1 MRVESREKRMPSR
14 VRALALTGVIA
25 LASGLSSCASGPGT
39 PLESKAAASSVIEDP
54 QCASGNRAYFGDTHL
69 HTALSPDAGL
79 AGTKLGLDEAYRFAR
94 GETVTSNSGQQA
106 ALKRPLDFLVVAD
119 HAENLGLAQGM
130 EKSDPELLK
139 SPLGQQLNDLL
150 KAGKGVE
157 AFNLLVQKMGGGR
170 DALISNDAYMRSVW
184 EYNTEVAERYN
195 APGKFSTLIGYEWTS
210 QPGGGNLHRVVVF
223 RDNKALADQ
232 ILPFSAFDSE
242 DVEDLWAFMNYYE
255 QNTGGR
261 VLAIPHN
268 GNLSSGTMFLPRH
281 QKTGEPIDADYARMR
296 HRFEPLIEVTQ
307 AKGTGETHPLLSPE
321 DEFAGFNIVDHTN
334 LGGTKPIT
342 PDMYPYEY
350 ARAALRQGLQ
360 LEQELGV
367 NPFKFGMI
375 GSTDSHSSLPSTAE
389 DNWWGKAPMLEPSPE
404 RWKDVLIKS
413 AKDAS
418 LDLTALQLG
427 ASGLAGVWAS
437 GNTRTAL
444 WDAMA
449 RKEVFGTSGTRLTV
463 RVYGGYD
470 YTGEELKAADWAK
483 QVCANGVPM
492 GGDLMAASEGQ
503 IPSLLVQAR
512 KDPDGANLDRI
523 QVVKGWLDADGETHE
538 QVFDVSWSDPDQRM
552 RGADGKVPSVGSS
565 VNEREATY
573 TNTIGAPTLT
583 GYWKDPAFDPSQ
595 KAFYY
600 VRVMEIPTPTW
611 LAYDRKNYNLY
622 DEMPATAPYTSQER
636 AYTSPIWYNP
646 S

>member
-1 MRVESREKRMPSR
+1 M
-14 VRALALTGVIA
+14 ALLPGLTACGNE
-25 LASGLSSCASGPGT
+25 PGAV
-39 PLESKAAASSVIEDP
+39 LGSKAHAEVVTGAQA
-54 QCASGNRAYFGDTHL
+54 QCSSGNRPYFGDTHL

-79 AGTKLGLDEAYRFAR
+79 AGTKLGLDEAYQFAR
-94 GETVTSNSGQQA
+94 GETVTSNSGQKA

-119 HAENLGLAQGM
+119 HSENLGLAQGL
-130 EKSDPELLK
+130 EASNPELLK
-139 SPLGQQLNDLL
+139 SSLGQELHDML
-150 KAGKGVE
+150 KAGKGRE
-157 AFNLLVQKMGGGR
+157 AFYLLVQWMAKGSE
-170 DALISNDAYMRSVW
+170 ALVSNDAYLTSVW
-184 EYNTEVAERYN
+184 QMNNTVAERYN
-195 APGKFSTLIGYEWTS
+195 NPGTFTSLIGYEWTS
-210 QPGGGNLHRVVVF
+210 QPSGGNLHRVVIF
-223 RDNKALADQ
+223 RDDKRMTDK

-242 DVEDLWAFMNYYE
+242 DVEDLWNFMAAYE
-255 QNTGGR
+255 QQTGGR

-281 QKTGEPIDADYARMR
+281 QKSGMSIDADYARMR
-296 HRFEPLIEVTQ
+296 QRFEPLIEVTQ

-321 DEFAGFNIVDHTN
+321 DEFADFNIVDNSN
-334 LGGTKPIT
+334 LGGFKPTT
-342 PDMYPYEY
+342 PEMFPYEY
-350 ARAALRQGLQ
+350 ARAALRRGLK

-367 NPFKFGMI
+367 NPFKFGMV

-389 DNWWGKAPMLEPSPE
+389 DGWWGKSPALEPSPE

-413 AKDAS
+413 SKDAS

-449 RKEVFGTSGTRLTV
+449 RKEVFGTSGTRMTV
-463 RVYGGYD
+463 RMYGGYD
-470 YTGEELKAADWAK
+470 YTGADIKAADWAK
-483 QVCANGVPM
+483 AACAKGVPM
-492 GGDLMAASEGQ
+492 GGDLAAAAEGQ
-503 IPSLLVQAR
+503 VPTFLVQAR

-523 QVVKGWLDADGETHE
+523 QVVKGWLDAAGKTHE
-538 QVFDVSWSDPDQRM
+538 QVFDVSWSDADKRP
-552 RGADGKVPSVGSS
+552 RGANGKVPSVGSS

-573 TNTIGAPTLT
+573 TNDIGATTLT
-583 GYWKDPAFDPSQ
+583 AHWSDPSFDPSQ

-611 LAYDRKNYNLY
+611 LAYDRKNFNLH
-622 DEMPATAPYTSQER
+622 DEMPAKAPYTSQER

>member
-1 MRVESREKRMPSR
+1 MPSR

-296 HRFEPLIEVTQ
+296 HRFEPLVEVTQ

-350 ARAALRQGLQ
+350 ARAALKQGLQ
-360 LEQELGV
+360 LEQQLGV
-367 NPFKFGMI
+367 NPFKFGMV

-483 QVCANGVPM
+483 QVCADGVPM

>member
-1 MRVESREKRMPSR
+1 MALLPGLTACGGESGA
-14 VRALALTGVIA
+14 VLG
-25 LASGLSSCASGPGT
+25 G
-39 PLESKAAASSVIEDP
+39 KANTEVVAGAKA
-54 QCASGNRAYFGDTHL
+54 QCFSGNRPYFGDTHL

-94 GETVTSNSGQQA
+94 GETVTSNSGQKA

-119 HAENLGLAQGM
+119 HSENLGLAQGL
-130 EKSDPELLK
+130 ETSNPELLK
-139 SPLGQQLNDLL
+139 TSLGQELHDML
-150 KAGKGVE
+150 KAGKGRE
-157 AFNLLVQKMGGGR
+157 AFYLLVQWMAKGSE
-170 DALISNDAYMRSVW
+170 ALVSNDTYLTSVW
-184 EYNTEVAERYN
+184 QTNTTVAERYN
-195 APGKFSTLIGYEWTS
+195 NPGTFTSLIGYEWTS
-210 QPGGGNLHRVVVF
+210 QPGGGNLHRVVIF
-223 RDNKALADQ
+223 RDDKSLTDK

-242 DVEDLWAFMNYYE
+242 DAEDLWDFMAAYE
-255 QNTGGR
+255 RETGGR

-281 QKTGEPIDADYARMR
+281 QKSGMPIDADYARMR
-296 HRFEPLIEVTQ
+296 QRFEPLIEVTQ

-321 DEFAGFNIVDHTN
+321 DEFASFNIVDNSN
-334 LGGTKPIT
+334 LGGFKPTT
-342 PDMYPYEY
+342 PEMFPYEY
-350 ARAALRQGLQ
+350 ARAALRRGLK

-367 NPFKFGMI
+367 NPFKFGMV

-389 DNWWGKAPMLEPSPE
+389 DAWWGKSPALEPSPE

-413 AKDAS
+413 SKDAS

-437 GNTRTAL
+437 SNTRTSL

-449 RKEVFGTSGTRLTV
+449 RKEVFGTSGTRMTV
-463 RVYGGYD
+463 RMYGGYD
-470 YTGEELKAADWAK
+470 YTGADIKAADWAK
-483 QVCANGVPM
+483 AACAKGVPM
-492 GGDLMAASEGQ
+492 GGDLAAAAEGQ
-503 IPSLLVQAR
+503 VPTFLVQAR

-523 QVVKGWLDADGETHE
+523 QVVKGWLDAAGKTHE
-538 QVFDVSWSDPDQRM
+538 RVFDVSWSDADKRP
-552 RGADGKVPSVGSS
+552 RGANGKVPSVGSS

-573 TNTIGAPTLT
+573 TNDIGATTLT
-583 GYWKDPAFDPSQ
+583 AHWSDPSFDPAQ

-611 LAYDRKNYNLY
+611 LAYDRKNFNLH
-622 DEMPATAPYTSQER
+622 DEMPAKAPYTSQER

>member
-1 MRVESREKRMPSR
+1 MRI
-14 VRALALTGVIA
+14 RALALTGVMA

-39 PLESKAAASSVIEDP
+39 PLESKAAASAVIEAS

-79 AGTKLGLDEAYRFAR
+79 AGTKLGLEGAYRFAK
-94 GETVTSNSGQQA
+94 GETVTSNSGQKA

-119 HAENLGLAQGM
+119 HAENLGLAQGLAD
-130 EKSDPELLK
+130 SDPELLK
-139 SPLGQQLNDLL
+139 SSLGQQLNEML
-150 KAGKGVE
+150 KAGQGRE
-157 AFNLLVQKMGGGR
+157 AFYLLVQKMAKGSE
-170 DALISNDAYMRSVW
+170 AKISNESFMQNVW
-184 EYNTEVAERYN
+184 KYNTEVAERFN
-195 APGKFSTLIGYEWTS
+195 DPGKFTALIGYEWTS

-232 ILPFSAFDSE
+232 ILPFSNFDSE
-242 DVEDLWAFMNYYE
+242 NVEDLWRFMNFYE
-255 QNTGGR
+255 EKTGGR

-296 HRFEPLIEVTQ
+296 HRFEPLVEVTQ
-307 AKGTGETHPLLSPE
+307 AKGTSETHPMLSPE
-321 DEFAGFNIVDHTN
+321 DEFAGFNIVDNSN
-334 LGGTKPIT
+334 LGGIKPTT
-342 PDMYPYEY
+342 PDMLPYEY
-350 ARAALRQGLQ
+350 TRAALRRGLQ
-360 LEQELGV
+360 LEQQLGV
-367 NPFKFGMI
+367 NPFKFGLI

-389 DNWWGKAPMLEPSPE
+389 DNWWGKSPALEPSPE

-413 AKDAS
+413 SKDPS

-444 WDAMA
+444 WDAMN

-470 YTGEELKAADWAK
+470 YTGDELKAADWAK
-483 QVCANGVPM
+483 RVCAKGVPM

-523 QVVKGWLDADGETHE
+523 QVVKGWLDADGETQE
-538 QVFDVSWSDPDQRM
+538 QVFDVSWSDPDLRKP
-552 RGADGKVPSVGSS
+552 RADGKVPSVGSS

-583 GYWKDPAFDPSQ
+583 GYWKDPAFDPTQ

-600 VRVMEIPTPTW
+600 VRVLEIPTPTW

-636 AYTSPIWYNP
+636 AYTSPIWYTP

>member
-1 MRVESREKRMPSR
+1 MRTGVS
-14 VRALALTGVIA
+14 ALTFTGVMA
-25 LASGLSSCASGPGT
+25 LASVLSSCTSGPGAL
-39 PLESKAAASSVIEDP
+39 LESKAATSPVIEGA

-119 HAENLGLAQGM
+119 HAENLGLAQGLAD
-130 EKSDPELLK
+130 SDPELLK
-139 SPLGQQLNDLL
+139 SSLGQQLNELL
-150 KAGKGVE
+150 KAGKGRE
-157 AFNLLVQKMGGGR
+157 AFYLLVQKMAKGSE
-170 DALISNDAYMRSVW
+170 AKISNETFMRNVW
-184 EYNTEVAERYN
+184 KYNTEAAERFN
-195 APGKFSTLIGYEWTS
+195 DPGKFTALIGYEWTS

-232 ILPFSAFDSE
+232 ILPFSNFDSE
-242 DVEDLWAFMNYYE
+242 DVEDLWAFMNFYE
-255 QNTGGR
+255 ENTGGR

-268 GNLSSGTMFLPRH
+268 GNLSSGTMFLPSH
-281 QKTGEPIDADYARMR
+281 QKTGKAIDADYARMR
-296 HRFEPLIEVTQ
+296 HRFEPLVEVTQ

-321 DEFAGFNIVDHTN
+321 DEFANFNIVDNSN
-334 LGGTKPIT
+334 LGGIVATT
-342 PDMYPYEY
+342 PEMLPYEY
-350 ARAALRQGLQ
+350 SRAALRRGLK
-360 LEQELGV
+360 LEQQLGV

-389 DNWWGKAPMLEPSPE
+389 DNWWGKSPALEPSPE

-413 AKDAS
+413 SKDAS

-437 GNTRTAL
+437 SNTRTGL

-483 QVCANGVPM
+483 QVCASGVPM
-492 GGDLMAASEGQ
+492 GGDLMAATEGQ

-523 QVVKGWLDADGETHE
+523 QVVKGWLDANGETHE
-538 QVFDVSWSDPDQRM
+538 QVFDVSWSDPDQRT

-573 TNTIGAPTLT
+573 TNAIGAPILT
-583 GYWKDPAFDPSQ
+583 GYWKDPAFDPTQ

-622 DEMPATAPYTSQER
+622 DEMPATVPYTSQER

>member
-1 MRVESREKRMPSR
+1 MRI
-14 VRALALTGVIA
+14 RALALTGVMA

-39 PLESKAAASSVIEDP
+39 PLESKTAASAVIEDS

-79 AGTKLGLDEAYRFAR
+79 AGTKLGLEGAYRFAK
-94 GETVTSNSGQQA
+94 GETVTSNSGQKA

-119 HAENLGLAQGM
+119 HAENLGLAQGLAD
-130 EKSDPELLK
+130 SDPELLK
-139 SPLGQQLNDLL
+139 SSLGQQLNEML
-150 KAGKGVE
+150 KAGQGRE
-157 AFNLLVQKMGGGR
+157 AFYLLVQKMAKGSE
-170 DALISNDAYMRSVW
+170 AKISNESFMQNVW
-184 EYNTEVAERYN
+184 KYNTEMAERFN
-195 APGKFSTLIGYEWTS
+195 DPGKFTALIGYEWTS

-232 ILPFSAFDSE
+232 ILPFSNFDSE
-242 DVEDLWAFMNYYE
+242 NVEDLWRFMNFYE
-255 QNTGGR
+255 EKTGGR

-296 HRFEPLIEVTQ
+296 HRFEPLVEVTQ
-307 AKGTGETHPLLSPE
+307 AKGTGETHPMLSPE
-321 DEFAGFNIVDHTN
+321 DEFAGFNIVDNSN
-334 LGGTKPIT
+334 LGGIKPTT
-342 PDMYPYEY
+342 PDMLPYEY
-350 ARAALRQGLQ
+350 TRAALRRGLQ
-360 LEQELGV
+360 LEQQLGV
-367 NPFKFGMI
+367 NPFKFGLI
-375 GSTDSHSSLPSTAE
+375 GSTDSHSSLPSAAE
-389 DNWWGKAPMLEPSPE
+389 DNWWGKSPALEPSPE

-413 AKDAS
+413 SKDPS

-444 WDAMA
+444 WDAMN

-470 YTGEELKAADWAK
+470 YTGDELKAADWAK
-483 QVCANGVPM
+483 RVCAKGVPM

-538 QVFDVSWSDPDQRM
+538 QVFDVSWSDPGQRKP
-552 RGADGKVPSVGSS
+552 RADGKVPSVGSS

-583 GYWKDPAFDPSQ
+583 GYWKDPAFDPTQ

-600 VRVMEIPTPTW
+600 VRVLEIPTPTW

-622 DEMPATAPYTSQER
+622 DEMPETAPYTSQER

>member
-1 MRVESREKRMPSR
+1 MPCR

-39 PLESKAAASSVIEDP
+39 SLESKAAASSVIEDP

-232 ILPFSAFDSE
+232 VLPFSAFDSE

-255 QNTGGR
+255 ENTGGR

-296 HRFEPLIEVTQ
+296 HRFEPLVEVTQ

-350 ARAALRQGLQ
+350 ARAALKQGLQ
-360 LEQELGV
+360 LEQQLGV
-367 NPFKFGMI
+367 NPFKFGMV

-413 AKDAS
+413 SKDAS

-483 QVCANGVPM
+483 QVCADGVPM

>member
-1 MRVESREKRMPSR
+1 VLGA
-14 VRALALTGVIA
+14 RANSEVVAGA
-25 LASGLSSCASGPGT
+25 EA
-39 PLESKAAASSVIEDP
+39 
-54 QCASGNRAYFGDTHL
+54 QCFSGNRPYFGDTHL

-94 GETVTSNSGQQA
+94 GETVTSNSGQKA

-119 HAENLGLAQGM
+119 HSENLGLAQGL
-130 EKSDPELLK
+130 ETSNPELLK
-139 SPLGQQLNDLL
+139 TSLGQELHDML
-150 KAGKGVE
+150 KAGKGRE
-157 AFNLLVQKMGGGR
+157 AFYLLVQWMAKGSE
-170 DALISNDAYMRSVW
+170 ALVSNDTYLTSVW
-184 EYNTEVAERYN
+184 QTNTTVAERYN
-195 APGKFSTLIGYEWTS
+195 NPGTFTSLIGYEWTS
-210 QPGGGNLHRVVVF
+210 QPGGGNLHRVVIF
-223 RDNKALADQ
+223 RDDKSLTDK

-242 DVEDLWAFMNYYE
+242 DAEDLWDFMAAYE
-255 QNTGGR
+255 RETGGR

-281 QKTGEPIDADYARMR
+281 QKSGMPIDADYARMR
-296 HRFEPLIEVTQ
+296 QRFEPLIEVTQ

-321 DEFAGFNIVDHTN
+321 DEFASFNIVDNSN
-334 LGGTKPIT
+334 LGGFKPTT
-342 PDMYPYEY
+342 PEMFPYEY
-350 ARAALRQGLQ
+350 ARAALRRGLK

-367 NPFKFGMI
+367 NPFKFGMV

-389 DNWWGKAPMLEPSPE
+389 DAWWGKSPALEPSPE

-413 AKDAS
+413 SKDAS

-437 GNTRTAL
+437 SNTRTSL

-449 RKEVFGTSGTRLTV
+449 RKEVFGTSGTRMTV
-463 RVYGGYD
+463 RMYGGYD
-470 YTGEELKAADWAK
+470 YTGADIKAADWAK
-483 QVCANGVPM
+483 AACAKGVPM
-492 GGDLMAASEGQ
+492 GGDLAAAAEGQ
-503 IPSLLVQAR
+503 VPTFLVQAR

-523 QVVKGWLDADGETHE
+523 QVVKGWLDAAGKTHE
-538 QVFDVSWSDPDQRM
+538 RVFDVSWSDADKRP
-552 RGADGKVPSVGSS
+552 RGANGKVPSVGSS

-573 TNTIGAPTLT
+573 TNDIGATTLT
-583 GYWKDPAFDPSQ
+583 AHWSDPSFDPAQ

-611 LAYDRKNYNLY
+611 LAYDRKNFNLH
-622 DEMPATAPYTSQER
+622 DEMPAKAPYTSQER

>member
-1 MRVESREKRMPSR
+1 MRTGVS
-14 VRALALTGVIA
+14 ALTVTGVMA
-25 LASGLSSCASGPGT
+25 LASVLSSCTSGPGAL
-39 PLESKAAASSVIEDP
+39 LESKAATSPVIEGA

-119 HAENLGLAQGM
+119 HAENLGLAQGLAD
-130 EKSDPELLK
+130 SDPELLK
-139 SPLGQQLNDLL
+139 SSLGQQLNELL
-150 KAGKGVE
+150 KAGKGRE
-157 AFNLLVQKMGGGR
+157 AFYLLVQKMAKGSE
-170 DALISNDAYMRSVW
+170 AKISNETFMRNVW
-184 EYNTEVAERYN
+184 KYNTEAAERFN
-195 APGKFSTLIGYEWTS
+195 DPGKFTALIGYEWTS

-232 ILPFSAFDSE
+232 ILPFSNFDSE
-242 DVEDLWAFMNYYE
+242 DVEDLWAFMNFYE
-255 QNTGGR
+255 ENTGGR

-268 GNLSSGTMFLPRH
+268 GNLSSGTMFLPSH
-281 QKTGEPIDADYARMR
+281 QKTGKAIDADYARMR
-296 HRFEPLIEVTQ
+296 HRFEPLVEVTQ

-321 DEFAGFNIVDHTN
+321 DEFANFNIVDNSN
-334 LGGTKPIT
+334 LGGIVATT
-342 PDMYPYEY
+342 PEMLPYEY
-350 ARAALRQGLQ
+350 SRAALRRGLQ
-360 LEQELGV
+360 LEQQLGV

-389 DNWWGKAPMLEPSPE
+389 DNWWGKSPALEPSPE

-413 AKDAS
+413 SKDAS

-437 GNTRTAL
+437 SNTRTGL

-470 YTGEELKAADWAK
+470 YTGDELKAADWAK

-492 GGDLMAASEGQ
+492 GGDLMAATEGQ

-523 QVVKGWLDADGETHE
+523 QVVKGWLDANGETHE
-538 QVFDVSWSDPDQRM
+538 QVFDVSWSDPDQRT

-573 TNTIGAPTLT
+573 TNAIGAPILT
-583 GYWKDPAFDPSQ
+583 GYWKDPAFDPTQ

-622 DEMPATAPYTSQER
+622 DEMPATVPYTSQER

>member
-1 MRVESREKRMPSR
+1 MMRTGVS
-14 VRALALTGVIA
+14 ALALTSIVA
-25 LASGLSSCASGPGT
+25 LASGLASCTSGPT
-39 PLESKAAASSVIEDP
+39 TLLESKGATSAVIEGA

-119 HAENLGLAQGM
+119 HAENLGLAQGLAD
-130 EKSDPELLK
+130 SDPELLK
-139 SPLGQQLNDLL
+139 SPLGQQLNEML
-150 KAGKGVE
+150 KAGKGRE
-157 AFNLLVQKMGGGR
+157 AFYLLVQKMAKGSE
-170 DALISNDAYMRSVW
+170 AKISNETFMRNVW
-184 EYNTEVAERYN
+184 KQNTEAAERYN
-195 APGKFSTLIGYEWTS
+195 DPGKFTALIGYEWTS
-210 QPGGGNLHRVVVF
+210 QPGGGNIHRVVVF

-232 ILPFSAFDSE
+232 ILPFSNFDSE
-242 DVEDLWAFMNYYE
+242 DVEDLWAFMNFYE
-255 QNTGGR
+255 ENTGGR

-268 GNLSSGTMFLPRH
+268 GNLSSGTMFLPSH
-281 QKTGEPIDADYARMR
+281 QKTGKAIDADYARMR
-296 HRFEPLIEVTQ
+296 HRFEPLVEVTQ

-321 DEFAGFNIVDHTN
+321 DEFANFNIVDNSN
-334 LGGTKPIT
+334 LGGIVATT
-342 PDMYPYEY
+342 PEMLPFEY
-350 ARAALRQGLQ
+350 SRAALRRGLQ
-360 LEQELGV
+360 LEQQLGV
-367 NPFKFGMI
+367 NPFKFGMV

-389 DNWWGKAPMLEPSPE
+389 DNWWGKSPALEPSPE

-413 AKDAS
+413 SKDAS

-437 GNTRTAL
+437 SNTRTGL

-492 GGDLMAASEGQ
+492 GGDLMAATEGQ

-573 TNTIGAPTLT
+573 TNAIGAPILT
-583 GYWKDPAFDPSQ
+583 GYWKDPAFDPTQ
-595 KAFYY
+595 KSFYY
-600 VRVMEIPTPTW
+600 VRVIEIPTPTW

>member
-1 MRVESREKRMPSR
+1 MARRI
-14 VRALALTGVIA
+14 RALALTGVMAFLPA
-25 LASGLSSCASGPGT
+25 LTSCAHGPG
-39 PLESKAAASSVIEDP
+39 AALSTKVSAQAQEEDA

-79 AGTKLGLDEAYRFAR
+79 AGTKLGLEEAYRFAQ
-94 GETVTSNSGQQA
+94 GETVTSNSGQKA

-119 HAENLGLAQGM
+119 HAENLGLAQGLA
-130 EKSDPELLK
+130 KSDPELLK
-139 SPLGQQLNDLL
+139 APLGRQLNDLWN
-150 KAGKGVE
+150 AGKGVE
-157 AFNLLVQKMGGGR
+157 AFYLLVQKMAGGR

-195 APGKFSTLIGYEWTS
+195 APGTFSTLIGYEWTS

-223 RDNKALADQ
+223 RDDKVQADKV
-232 ILPFSAFDSE
+232 LPFSAFDSE
-242 DVEDLWAFMNYYE
+242 DVEDLWTFMANYE
-255 QNTGGR
+255 KKTGGR

-296 HRFEPLIEVTQ
+296 KRFEPIVEVTQ
-307 AKGTGETHPLLSPE
+307 AKGTGETHPMLSPE
-321 DEFAGFNIVDHTN
+321 DEFAGFNIVDNSN
-334 LGGTKPIT
+334 LGGIVPTT
-342 PDMYPYEY
+342 PAMYPYEY
-350 ARAALRQGLQ
+350 ARAALRRGLQ
-360 LEQELGV
+360 LESSLGF

-389 DNWWGKAPMLEPSPE
+389 DNWWGKAPILEPSPE

-413 AKDAS
+413 SKDAS

-444 WDAMA
+444 WDAMN

-470 YTGEELKAADWAK
+470 YNPDDIKTADWA
-483 QVCANGVPM
+483 QAACAKGVPM
-492 GGDLMAASEGQ
+492 GGDLMAAAEGQ
-503 IPSLLVQAR
+503 VPSFLVQAR

-523 QVVKGWLDADGETHE
+523 QIVKGWMDADGNTHE
-538 QVFDVSWSDPDQRM
+538 KVFDVSWSDAERRQP
-552 RGADGKVPSVGSS
+552 GADGKVPSVGSS

-573 TNTIGAPTLT
+573 TNSIGATNLT
-583 GYWKDPAFDPSQ
+583 AHWKDPSFDASQ

-600 VRVMEIPTPTW
+600 VRVIEIPTPTW
-611 LAYDRKNYNLY
+611 LAYDRKNFNLY
-622 DEMPATAPYTSQER
+622 DEMPSKAPYSSQER

>member
-1 MRVESREKRMPSR
+1 MPCR

-25 LASGLSSCASGPGT
+25 LASGLSSCTSGPGT
-39 PLESKAAASSVIEDP
+39 SLESKAAASSVIEDP

-413 AKDAS
+413 AKDPA

-470 YTGEELKAADWAK
+470 YTGEELKAADWAQ
-483 QVCANGVPM
+483 QVCADGVPM

>member
-1 MRVESREKRMPSR
+1 MRTGVS
-14 VRALALTGVIA
+14 ALTVTGVMA
-25 LASGLSSCASGPGT
+25 LASVLSSCTSGPGAL
-39 PLESKAAASSVIEDP
+39 LESKAATSPVIEGA

-119 HAENLGLAQGM
+119 HAENLGLAQGLAD
-130 EKSDPELLK
+130 SDPELLK
-139 SPLGQQLNDLL
+139 SSLGQQLNELL
-150 KAGKGVE
+150 KAGKGRE
-157 AFNLLVQKMGGGR
+157 AFYLLVQKMAKGSE
-170 DALISNDAYMRSVW
+170 AKISNETFMRNVW
-184 EYNTEVAERYN
+184 KYNTEAAERFN
-195 APGKFSTLIGYEWTS
+195 DPGKFTALIGYEWTS

-232 ILPFSAFDSE
+232 ILPFSNFDSE
-242 DVEDLWAFMNYYE
+242 DVEDLWAFMNFYE
-255 QNTGGR
+255 ENTGGR

-268 GNLSSGTMFLPRH
+268 GNLSSGTMFLPSH
-281 QKTGEPIDADYARMR
+281 QKTGKAIDADYARMR
-296 HRFEPLIEVTQ
+296 HRFEPLVEVTQ

-321 DEFAGFNIVDHTN
+321 DEFANFNIVDNSN
-334 LGGTKPIT
+334 LGGIVATT
-342 PDMYPYEY
+342 PEMLPYEY
-350 ARAALRQGLQ
+350 SRAALRRGLQ
-360 LEQELGV
+360 LEQQLGV

-389 DNWWGKAPMLEPSPE
+389 DNWWGKSPALEPSPE

-413 AKDAS
+413 SKDAS

-437 GNTRTAL
+437 SNTRTGL

-483 QVCANGVPM
+483 QVCASGVPM
-492 GGDLMAASEGQ
+492 GGDLMAATEGQ

-523 QVVKGWLDADGETHE
+523 QVVKGWLDANGETHE
-538 QVFDVSWSDPDQRM
+538 QVFDVSWSDPDQRT

-573 TNTIGAPTLT
+573 TNAIGAPILT
-583 GYWKDPAFDPSQ
+583 GYWKDPAFDPTQ

-622 DEMPATAPYTSQER
+622 DEMPATVPYTSQER

>member
-1 MRVESREKRMPSR
+1 MPSR

-470 YTGEELKAADWAK
+470 YTGEELKAADWAQ
-483 QVCANGVPM
+483 QVCADGVPM

>member
-1 MRVESREKRMPSR
+1 MPSR

-413 AKDAS
+413 SKDAS

-470 YTGEELKAADWAK
+470 YTGEELKAADWAQ
-483 QVCANGVPM
+483 QVCADGVPM

>member
-1 MRVESREKRMPSR
+1 MPCR

-25 LASGLSSCASGPGT
+25 LASGLSSCTSGPGT

-232 ILPFSAFDSE
+232 VLPFSAFDSE

-255 QNTGGR
+255 ENTGGR

-296 HRFEPLIEVTQ
+296 HRFEPLVEVTQ

-350 ARAALRQGLQ
+350 ARAALKQGLQ
-360 LEQELGV
+360 LEQQLGV
-367 NPFKFGMI
+367 NPFKFGMV

-413 AKDAS
+413 SKDAS

-483 QVCANGVPM
+483 QVCADGVPM

>member
-1 MRVESREKRMPSR
+1 MTGDAVAGRFRS
-14 VRALALTGVIA
+14 LALTGILA
-25 LASGLSSCASGPGT
+25 LLPALTACSNGPGSS
-39 PLESKAAASSVIEDP
+39 LGSKASAAGHTGPEARCD
-54 QCASGNRAYFGDTHL
+54 SGNRPFFGDTHL
-69 HTALSPDAGL
+69 HTAMSPDAGL
-79 AGTKLGLDEAYRFAR
+79 AGTKLGLEEAYRFAR

-119 HAENLGLAQGM
+119 HAENLGLAQGL

-139 SPLGQQLNDLL
+139 APLGKQLNDLWN
-150 KAGKGVE
+150 AGKGVE
-157 AFNLLVQKMGGGR
+157 AFNLLIQKMTGGR
-170 DALISNDAYMRSVW
+170 DALVSNDAYMRSVW
-184 EYNTEVAERYN
+184 EYNNEVAERYN
-195 APGKFSTLIGYEWTS
+195 APGTFSTLIGYEWTS
-210 QPGGGNLHRVVVF
+210 QPGGGNLHRVVIF
-223 RDNKALADQ
+223 RDDKALTDK

-242 DVEDLWAFMNYYE
+242 DAEDLWTFMAAYE
-255 QNTGGR
+255 KETGGR

-281 QKTGEPIDADYARMR
+281 QKTGAPIDADYARMR
-296 HRFEPLIEVTQ
+296 QRFEPLIEVTQ
-307 AKGTGETHPLLSPE
+307 SKGTGETHPLLSPE
-321 DEFAGFNIVDHTN
+321 DEFAGFNVVDHTN

-342 PDMYPYEY
+342 PAMYPYEY
-350 ARAALRQGLQ
+350 ARAALRRGLK

-367 NPFKFGMI
+367 NPFKFGMV
-375 GSTDSHSSLPSTAE
+375 GSTDSHSALPATAE

-413 AKDAS
+413 SKDAS

-470 YTGEELKAADWAK
+470 YSGDEINGADWAK
-483 QVCANGVPM
+483 AACAKGVPM
-492 GGDLMAASEGQ
+492 GGDLMAAAKGQ
-503 IPSLLVQAR
+503 TPSFLVQAR

-523 QVVKGWLDADGETHE
+523 QVVKGWLDASGQTHE
-538 QVFDVSWSDPDQRM
+538 QVFDVAWSDADQRP
-552 RGADGKVPSVGSS
+552 RGSDGKVPSVGSS

-573 TNTIGAPTLT
+573 TNSIGATNLT
-583 GYWKDPAFDPSQ
+583 AHWTDPAFDPSQ

-611 LAYDRKNYNLY
+611 LAYDRKNFNLD
-622 DEMPATAPYTSQER
+622 DEMPTKAPYSSQER

>member
-1 MRVESREKRMPSR
+1 MRTGVS
-14 VRALALTGVIA
+14 ALTVTGVMA
-25 LASGLSSCASGPGT
+25 LASVLSSCTSGPGAL
-39 PLESKAAASSVIEDP
+39 LESKAATSPVIEGA

-119 HAENLGLAQGM
+119 HAENLGLAQGLAD
-130 EKSDPELLK
+130 SDPELLK
-139 SPLGQQLNDLL
+139 SSLGQQLNELL
-150 KAGKGVE
+150 KAGKGRE
-157 AFNLLVQKMGGGR
+157 AFYLLVQKMAKGSE
-170 DALISNDAYMRSVW
+170 AKISNETFMRNVW
-184 EYNTEVAERYN
+184 KYNTEAAERFN
-195 APGKFSTLIGYEWTS
+195 DPGKFTALIGYEWTS

-232 ILPFSAFDSE
+232 ILPFSNFDSE
-242 DVEDLWAFMNYYE
+242 DVEDLWAFMNFYE
-255 QNTGGR
+255 ENTGGR

-281 QKTGEPIDADYARMR
+281 QKTGKAIDADYARMR
-296 HRFEPLIEVTQ
+296 HRFEPLVEVTQ

-321 DEFAGFNIVDHTN
+321 DEFANFNIVDNSN
-334 LGGTKPIT
+334 LGGIVATT
-342 PDMYPYEY
+342 PEMLPYEY
-350 ARAALRQGLQ
+350 SRAALRRGLQ
-360 LEQELGV
+360 LEQQLGV
-367 NPFKFGMI
+367 NPFKFGMV

-389 DNWWGKAPMLEPSPE
+389 DNWWGKSPALEPSPE

-413 AKDAS
+413 SKDSS

-437 GNTRTAL
+437 DNTRTDI

-492 GGDLMAASEGQ
+492 GGDLMAATEGQ

-523 QVVKGWLDADGETHE
+523 QVVKGWLDANGETHE
-538 QVFDVSWSDPDQRM
+538 QVFDVSWSDPDQRT

-573 TNTIGAPTLT
+573 TNAIGAPILT
-583 GYWKDPAFDPSQ
+583 GYWKDPAFDPTQ

-622 DEMPATAPYTSQER
+622 DEMPATVPYTSQER

>member
-1 MRVESREKRMPSR
+1 MRIGVS
-14 VRALALTGVIA
+14 ALTLTGVMA
-25 LASGLSSCASGPGT
+25 LASVLSACTSGPGAL
-39 PLESKAAASSVIEDP
+39 LESKAATSPVIEGA

-119 HAENLGLAQGM
+119 HAENLGLAQGLAD
-130 EKSDPELLK
+130 SDPELLK
-139 SPLGQQLNDLL
+139 SPLGQQLNEML
-150 KAGKGVE
+150 KAGKGRE
-157 AFNLLVQKMGGGR
+157 AFYLLVQKMAKGSE
-170 DALISNDAYMRSVW
+170 AKISNETFMRNVW
-184 EYNTEVAERYN
+184 KQNTEAAERYN
-195 APGKFSTLIGYEWTS
+195 DPGKFTALIGYEWTS
-210 QPGGGNLHRVVVF
+210 QPGGGNIHRVVVF

-232 ILPFSAFDSE
+232 ILPFSNFDSE
-242 DVEDLWAFMNYYE
+242 DVEDLWAFMNFYE
-255 QNTGGR
+255 ENTGGR

-268 GNLSSGTMFLPRH
+268 GNLSSGTMFLPSH
-281 QKTGEPIDADYARMR
+281 QKTGKAIDADYARMR
-296 HRFEPLIEVTQ
+296 HRFEPLVEVTQ
-307 AKGTGETHPLLSPE
+307 AKGTSETHPLLSPE
-321 DEFAGFNIVDHTN
+321 DEFANFNIVDNSN
-334 LGGTKPIT
+334 LGGIVATT
-342 PDMYPYEY
+342 PEMLPYEY
-350 ARAALRQGLQ
+350 SRAALRRGLQ
-360 LEQELGV
+360 LEQQLGV
-367 NPFKFGMI
+367 NPFKFGMV

-389 DNWWGKAPMLEPSPE
+389 DNWWGKSPALEPSPE

-413 AKDAS
+413 SKDSS

-437 GNTRTAL
+437 DNTRTDI

-492 GGDLMAASEGQ
+492 GGDLMAATEGQ

-573 TNTIGAPTLT
+573 TNAIGAPILT
-583 GYWKDPAFDPSQ
+583 GYWKDPAFDPTQ
-595 KAFYY
+595 KSFYY
-600 VRVMEIPTPTW
+600 VRVIEIPTPTW

>member
-1 MRVESREKRMPSR
+1 MPSR

-39 PLESKAAASSVIEDP
+39 SLESKASASSVIEDP

-119 HAENLGLAQGM
+119 HAENLGLAQGLAD
-130 EKSDPELLK
+130 SNPELLK
-139 SPLGQQLNDLL
+139 SPLGQQLNEML
-150 KAGKGVE
+150 KAGQGRE
-157 AFNLLVQKMGGGR
+157 AFYLLVQKMAKGPE
-170 DALISNDAYMRSVW
+170 AKISNETFMRNVW
-184 EYNTEVAERYN
+184 QYNTEVAERYN
-195 APGKFSTLIGYEWTS
+195 NPGKFTALIGYEWTS

-232 ILPFSAFDSE
+232 VLPFSNFDSE

-255 QNTGGR
+255 ENTGGR

-350 ARAALRQGLQ
+350 ARAALKQGLQ

-389 DNWWGKAPMLEPSPE
+389 DNWWGKAPALEPSPE

-413 AKDAS
+413 SKDAS

-622 DEMPATAPYTSQER
+622 DEMPATAPYISQER

>member
-1 MRVESREKRMPSR
+1 M
-14 VRALALTGVIA
+14 ALLPGLTACGNE
-25 LASGLSSCASGPGT
+25 PGAV
-39 PLESKAAASSVIEDP
+39 LGSKAHAEVVTGAQA
-54 QCASGNRAYFGDTHL
+54 QCSSGNRPYFGDTHL

-94 GETVTSNSGQQA
+94 GETVTSNSGQKA

-119 HAENLGLAQGM
+119 HSENLGLAQGL
-130 EKSDPELLK
+130 EASNPELLK
-139 SPLGQQLNDLL
+139 SSLGQELHDML
-150 KAGKGVE
+150 KAGKGRE
-157 AFNLLVQKMGGGR
+157 AFYLLVQWMAKGSE
-170 DALISNDAYMRSVW
+170 ALVSNDAYLTSVW
-184 EYNTEVAERYN
+184 QMNNTVAERYN
-195 APGKFSTLIGYEWTS
+195 NPGTFTSLIGYEWTS
-210 QPGGGNLHRVVVF
+210 QPSGGNLHRVVIF
-223 RDNKALADQ
+223 RDDKRMTDK

-242 DVEDLWAFMNYYE
+242 DVEDLWNFMAAYE
-255 QNTGGR
+255 QQTGGR

-281 QKTGEPIDADYARMR
+281 QKSGMSIDADYARMR
-296 HRFEPLIEVTQ
+296 QRFEPLMEVTQ

-321 DEFAGFNIVDHTN
+321 DEFADFNIVDNSN
-334 LGGTKPIT
+334 LGGFKPTT
-342 PDMYPYEY
+342 PEMFPYEY
-350 ARAALRQGLQ
+350 ARAALRHGLK

-389 DNWWGKAPMLEPSPE
+389 DGWWGKSPALEPSPE

-413 AKDAS
+413 SKDAS

-463 RVYGGYD
+463 RMYGGYD
-470 YTGEELKAADWAK
+470 YTGADIKAADWAK
-483 QVCANGVPM
+483 AACAKGVPM
-492 GGDLMAASEGQ
+492 GGDLAAAAEGQ
-503 IPSLLVQAR
+503 VPTFLVQAR

-523 QVVKGWLDADGETHE
+523 QVVKGWLDAAGKTHE
-538 QVFDVSWSDPDQRM
+538 QAFDVSWSDADKRP
-552 RGADGKVPSVGSS
+552 RGANGKVPSVGSS

-573 TNTIGAPTLT
+573 TNDIGATTLT
-583 GYWKDPAFDPSQ
+583 AHWSDPSFDPSQ

-611 LAYDRKNYNLY
+611 LAYDRKNFNLH
-622 DEMPATAPYTSQER
+622 DEMPAKAPYTSQER

>member
-1 MRVESREKRMPSR
+1 M
-14 VRALALTGVIA
+14 ALLPGLTACGNE
-25 LASGLSSCASGPGT
+25 PGAV
-39 PLESKAAASSVIEDP
+39 LGSKAHAEVVTGAQA
-54 QCASGNRAYFGDTHL
+54 QCSSGNRPYFGDTHL

-94 GETVTSNSGQQA
+94 GETVTSNSGQKA

-119 HAENLGLAQGM
+119 HSENLGLAQGL
-130 EKSDPELLK
+130 EASNPELLK
-139 SPLGQQLNDLL
+139 SSLGQELHDML
-150 KAGKGVE
+150 KAGKGRE
-157 AFNLLVQKMGGGR
+157 AFYLLVQWMAKGSE
-170 DALISNDAYMRSVW
+170 ALVSNDAYLTSVW
-184 EYNTEVAERYN
+184 QMNNTVAERYN
-195 APGKFSTLIGYEWTS
+195 NPGTFTSLIGYEWTS
-210 QPGGGNLHRVVVF
+210 QPSGGNLHRVVIF
-223 RDNKALADQ
+223 RDDKRMTDK

-242 DVEDLWAFMNYYE
+242 DVEDLWNFMAAYE
-255 QNTGGR
+255 QQTGGR

-281 QKTGEPIDADYARMR
+281 QKSGMSIDADYARMR
-296 HRFEPLIEVTQ
+296 QRFEPLMEVTQ

-321 DEFAGFNIVDHTN
+321 DEFADFNIVDNSN
-334 LGGTKPIT
+334 LGGFKPTT
-342 PDMYPYEY
+342 PEMFPYEY
-350 ARAALRQGLQ
+350 ARAALRHGLK

-389 DNWWGKAPMLEPSPE
+389 DGWWGKSPALEPSPE
-404 RWKDVLIKS
+404 RWRDVLIKS
-413 AKDAS
+413 SKDAS

-437 GNTRTAL
+437 GNSRTAL

-449 RKEVFGTSGTRLTV
+449 RKEVFGTSGTRMTV
-463 RVYGGYD
+463 RMYGGYD
-470 YTGEELKAADWAK
+470 YTGADIKAADWAK
-483 QVCANGVPM
+483 AACAKGVPM
-492 GGDLMAASEGQ
+492 GGDLAAAAEGQ
-503 IPSLLVQAR
+503 VPTFLVQAR

-523 QVVKGWLDADGETHE
+523 QVVKGWLDAAGKTHE
-538 QVFDVSWSDPDQRM
+538 RVFDVSWSDADKRP
-552 RGADGKVPSVGSS
+552 RGANGKVPSVGSS

-573 TNTIGAPTLT
+573 TNDIGATTLT
-583 GYWKDPAFDPSQ
+583 AHWSDPSFDPSQ

-611 LAYDRKNYNLY
+611 LAYDRKNFNLH
-622 DEMPATAPYTSQER
+622 DEMPAKAPYTSQER

>member
-1 MRVESREKRMPSR
+1 MPSR

-25 LASGLSSCASGPGT
+25 LASGLSSCTSGPGT

-150 KAGKGVE
+150 KAGKGLE

-255 QNTGGR
+255 ENTGGR

-296 HRFEPLIEVTQ
+296 HRFEPLVEVTQ

-360 LEQELGV
+360 LEQQLGV
-367 NPFKFGMI
+367 NPFKFGMV

-470 YTGEELKAADWAK
+470 YTGEELKAADWAQ
-483 QVCANGVPM
+483 QVCADGVPM

-600 VRVMEIPTPTW
+600 VRVIEIPTPTW

>member
-1 MRVESREKRMPSR
+1 MRTGVS
-14 VRALALTGVIA
+14 ALALTGVMG
-25 LASGLSSCASGPGT
+25 LASGLASCTSGPGT
-39 PLESKAAASSVIEDP
+39 LLESKAATSAVIEGA

-119 HAENLGLAQGM
+119 HAENLGLAQGLAD
-130 EKSDPELLK
+130 SDPELLK
-139 SPLGQQLNDLL
+139 SPLGQQLNEML
-150 KAGKGVE
+150 KAGKGRE
-157 AFNLLVQKMGGGR
+157 AFYLLVQKMAKGSE
-170 DALISNDAYMRSVW
+170 AKISNETFMRNVW
-184 EYNTEVAERYN
+184 KQNTEAAERYN
-195 APGKFSTLIGYEWTS
+195 DPGKFTALIGYEWTS
-210 QPGGGNLHRVVVF
+210 QPGGGNIHRVVVF

-232 ILPFSAFDSE
+232 ILPFSNFDSE
-242 DVEDLWAFMNYYE
+242 DVEDLWAFMNFYE
-255 QNTGGR
+255 ENTGGR

-268 GNLSSGTMFLPRH
+268 GNLSSGTMFLPSH
-281 QKTGEPIDADYARMR
+281 QKTGKAIDADYARMR
-296 HRFEPLIEVTQ
+296 HRFEPLVEVTQ
-307 AKGTGETHPLLSPE
+307 AKGTGETHPMLSPE
-321 DEFAGFNIVDHTN
+321 DEFANFNIVDNSN
-334 LGGTKPIT
+334 LGGIVATT
-342 PDMYPYEY
+342 PEMLPYEY
-350 ARAALRQGLQ
+350 SRAALRRGLQ
-360 LEQELGV
+360 LEQQLGV
-367 NPFKFGMI
+367 NPFKFGMV

-389 DNWWGKAPMLEPSPE
+389 DNWWGKSPALEPSPE

-413 AKDAS
+413 SKDAS

-437 GNTRTAL
+437 SNTRTGL

-492 GGDLMAASEGQ
+492 GGDLMAATEGQ

-573 TNTIGAPTLT
+573 TNAIGAPILT
-583 GYWKDPAFDPSQ
+583 GYWKDPAFDPTQ
-595 KAFYY
+595 KSFYY
-600 VRVMEIPTPTW
+600 VRVIEIPTPTW

>member
-1 MRVESREKRMPSR
+1 MALLPGLTACGGESGA
-14 VRALALTGVIA
+14 VLGARANSEVVAGA
-25 LASGLSSCASGPGT
+25 EA
-39 PLESKAAASSVIEDP
+39 
-54 QCASGNRAYFGDTHL
+54 QCFSGNRPYFGDTHL

-94 GETVTSNSGQQA
+94 GETVTSNSGQKA

-119 HAENLGLAQGM
+119 HSENLGLAQGL
-130 EKSDPELLK
+130 ETSNPELLK
-139 SPLGQQLNDLL
+139 TSLGQELHDML
-150 KAGKGVE
+150 KAGKGRE
-157 AFNLLVQKMGGGR
+157 AFYLLVQWMAKGSE
-170 DALISNDAYMRSVW
+170 ALVSNDTYLTSVW
-184 EYNTEVAERYN
+184 QTNTTVAERYN
-195 APGKFSTLIGYEWTS
+195 NPGTFTSLIGYEWTS
-210 QPGGGNLHRVVVF
+210 QPGGGNLHRVVIF
-223 RDNKALADQ
+223 RDDKSLTDK

-242 DVEDLWAFMNYYE
+242 DAEDLWDFMAAYE
-255 QNTGGR
+255 RETGGR

-281 QKTGEPIDADYARMR
+281 QKSGMPIDADYARMR
-296 HRFEPLIEVTQ
+296 QRFEPLIEVTQ

-321 DEFAGFNIVDHTN
+321 DEFASFNIVDNSN
-334 LGGTKPIT
+334 LGGFKPTT
-342 PDMYPYEY
+342 PEMFPYEY
-350 ARAALRQGLQ
+350 ARAALRRGLK

-367 NPFKFGMI
+367 NPFKFGMV

-389 DNWWGKAPMLEPSPE
+389 DAWWGKSPALEPSPE

-413 AKDAS
+413 SKDAS

-437 GNTRTAL
+437 SNTRTSL

-449 RKEVFGTSGTRLTV
+449 RKEVFGTSGTRMTV
-463 RVYGGYD
+463 RMYGGYD
-470 YTGEELKAADWAK
+470 YTGADIKAADWAK
-483 QVCANGVPM
+483 AACAKGVPM
-492 GGDLMAASEGQ
+492 GGDLAAAAEGQ
-503 IPSLLVQAR
+503 VPTFLVQAR

-523 QVVKGWLDADGETHE
+523 QVVKGWLDAAGKTHE
-538 QVFDVSWSDPDQRM
+538 RVFDVSWSDADKRP
-552 RGADGKVPSVGSS
+552 RGANGKVPSVGSS

-573 TNTIGAPTLT
+573 TNDIGATTLT
-583 GYWKDPAFDPSQ
+583 AHWSDPSFDPAQ

-611 LAYDRKNYNLY
+611 LAYDRKNFNLH
-622 DEMPATAPYTSQER
+622 DEMPAKAPYTSQER

>member
-1 MRVESREKRMPSR
+1 MRI
-14 VRALALTGVIA
+14 RALALTGLMA

-39 PLESKAAASSVIEDP
+39 TPDAKTEASAVIEDA
-54 QCASGNRAYFGDTHL
+54 QCASGNRPYFGDTHL
-69 HTALSPDAGL
+69 HTSLSPDAGL

-94 GETVTSNSGQQA
+94 GETVTSNSGQKA

-119 HAENLGLAQGM
+119 HAENLGLAQGLV
-130 EKSDPELLK
+130 KSDPELLK
-139 SPLGQQLNDLL
+139 APLSKQLADML
-150 KAGKGVE
+150 KAGKGKE
-157 AFNLLVQKMGGGR
+157 AFFLLVQKMAGGR
-170 DALISNDAYMRSVW
+170 EALISNDTYMTSVW
-184 EYNTEVAERYN
+184 QENTKAAEAFN
-195 APGKFSTLIGYEWTS
+195 EPGKFTSLIGYEWTS
-210 QPGGGNLHRVVVF
+210 QSGGGNLHRVVVF
-223 RDNKALADQ
+223 RDPKDLVDKV
-232 ILPFSAFDSE
+232 LPFSAFDSE
-242 DVEDLWAFMNYYE
+242 DVEDLWRFMAMYE
-255 QNTGGR
+255 TKTGGQ

-281 QKTGEPIDADYARMR
+281 QKSGEPIDADYARMR
-296 HRFEPLIEVTQ
+296 QKFEPLAEITQ
-307 AKGTGETHPLLSPE
+307 AKGTGETHPMLSLE
-321 DEFAGFNIVDHTN
+321 DEFADFNIVDNSN
-334 LGGTKPIT
+334 LGGFKPTT
-342 PDMYPYEY
+342 PEMYPYEY
-350 ARAALRQGLQ
+350 ARSALLSGLQ
-360 LEQELGV
+360 LEQQLGV
-367 NPFKFGMI
+367 NPFKFGLI
-375 GSTDSHSSLPSTAE
+375 GATDSHSSLPSTAE
-389 DNWWGKAPMLEPSPE
+389 DNWWGKSPALEPSPE

-413 AKDAS
+413 SKDPS

-444 WDAMA
+444 WDAMK

-470 YTGEELKAADWAK
+470 YTGEELKKADWAK
-483 QVCANGVPM
+483 QVCAKGVPM

-512 KDPDGANLDRI
+512 RDPDGANLDRI
-523 QVVKGWLDADGETHE
+523 QVVKGWLDSDGQTKE
-538 QVFDVSWSDPDQRM
+538 QVFDVSWSDPDQRKP
-552 RGADGKVPSVGSS
+552 GADGKVPSVGSS

-573 TNTIGAPTLT
+573 TNSIGAPTLT
-583 GYWKDPAFDPSQ
+583 GYWKDPAFDPKQ

-600 VRVMEIPTPTW
+600 VRVLEIPTPTW

-622 DEMPATAPYTSQER
+622 DEMPAKAPYTSQER

>member
-1 MRVESREKRMPSR
+1 MPSR

-25 LASGLSSCASGPGT
+25 LASGLSSCTSGPGT

-255 QNTGGR
+255 ENTGGR

-350 ARAALRQGLQ
+350 ARAALKQGLQ
-360 LEQELGV
+360 LEQQLGV
-367 NPFKFGMI
+367 NPFKFGMV

-470 YTGEELKAADWAK
+470 YTGEELKAADWAQ
-483 QVCANGVPM
+483 QVCADGVPM

>member
-1 MRVESREKRMPSR
+1 MPSR

-232 ILPFSAFDSE
+232 VLPFSAFDSE

-255 QNTGGR
+255 ENTGGR

-296 HRFEPLIEVTQ
+296 HRFEPLVEVTQ

-350 ARAALRQGLQ
+350 ARAALKQGLQ
-360 LEQELGV
+360 LEQQLGV
-367 NPFKFGMI
+367 NPFKFGMV

-483 QVCANGVPM
+483 QVCADGVPM

>member
-1 MRVESREKRMPSR
+1 MAGRLRL
-14 VRALALTGVIA
+14 LALTGVVA
-25 LASGLSSCASGPGT
+25 LLPGLTACGDEPGAV
-39 PLESKAAASSVIEDP
+39 LGARANSEVVAGAEA
-54 QCASGNRAYFGDTHL
+54 QCFSGNRPYFGDTHL

-94 GETVTSNSGQQA
+94 GETVTSNSGQKA

-119 HAENLGLAQGM
+119 HSENLGLAQGL
-130 EKSDPELLK
+130 ETSNPELLK
-139 SPLGQQLNDLL
+139 TSLGQELHDML
-150 KAGKGVE
+150 KAGKGRE
-157 AFNLLVQKMGGGR
+157 AFYLLVQWMAKGSE
-170 DALISNDAYMRSVW
+170 ALVSNDTYLTSVW
-184 EYNTEVAERYN
+184 QTNTTVAERYN
-195 APGKFSTLIGYEWTS
+195 NPGTFTSLIGYEWTS

-223 RDNKALADQ
+223 RDDKSLTDK

-242 DVEDLWAFMNYYE
+242 DAEDLWDFMAAYE
-255 QNTGGR
+255 RETGGR

-281 QKTGEPIDADYARMR
+281 QKSGMPIDADYARMR
-296 HRFEPLIEVTQ
+296 QRFEPLIEVTQ

-321 DEFAGFNIVDHTN
+321 DEFASFNIVDNSN
-334 LGGTKPIT
+334 LGGFKPTT
-342 PDMYPYEY
+342 PEMFPYEY
-350 ARAALRQGLQ
+350 ARAALRRGLK

-367 NPFKFGMI
+367 NPFKFGMV

-389 DNWWGKAPMLEPSPE
+389 DAWWGKSPALEPSPE

-413 AKDAS
+413 SKDAS

-437 GNTRTAL
+437 SNTRTSL

-449 RKEVFGTSGTRLTV
+449 RKEVFGTSGTRMTV
-463 RVYGGYD
+463 RMYGGYD
-470 YTGEELKAADWAK
+470 YTGADIKAADWAK
-483 QVCANGVPM
+483 AACAKGVPM
-492 GGDLMAASEGQ
+492 GGDLAAAAEGQ
-503 IPSLLVQAR
+503 VPTFLVQAR

-523 QVVKGWLDADGETHE
+523 QVVKGWLDAAGKTHE
-538 QVFDVSWSDPDQRM
+538 RVFDVSWSDADKRP
-552 RGADGKVPSVGSS
+552 RGANGKVPSVGSS

-573 TNTIGAPTLT
+573 TNDIGATTLT
-583 GYWKDPAFDPSQ
+583 AHWSDPSFDPAQ

-611 LAYDRKNYNLY
+611 LAYDRKNFNLH
-622 DEMPATAPYTSQER
+622 DEMPAKAPYTSQER

>member
-1 MRVESREKRMPSR
+1 MAGRLRS
-14 VRALALTGVIA
+14 LALTGVVA
-25 LASGLSSCASGPGT
+25 LLPGLTACGDEPGAV
-39 PLESKAAASSVIEDP
+39 LGARANSEVVAGAEA
-54 QCASGNRAYFGDTHL
+54 QCFSGNRPYFGDTHL

-94 GETVTSNSGQQA
+94 GETVTSNSGQKA

-119 HAENLGLAQGM
+119 HSENLGLAQGL
-130 EKSDPELLK
+130 ETSNPELLK
-139 SPLGQQLNDLL
+139 TSLGQELHDML
-150 KAGKGVE
+150 KAGKGRE
-157 AFNLLVQKMGGGR
+157 AFYLLVQWMAKGSE
-170 DALISNDAYMRSVW
+170 ALVSNDTYLTSVW
-184 EYNTEVAERYN
+184 QTNTTVAERYN
-195 APGKFSTLIGYEWTS
+195 NPGTFTSLIGYEWTS
-210 QPGGGNLHRVVVF
+210 QPGGGNLHRVVIF
-223 RDNKALADQ
+223 RDDKSLTDK

-242 DVEDLWAFMNYYE
+242 DAEDLWDFMAAYE
-255 QNTGGR
+255 RETGGR

-281 QKTGEPIDADYARMR
+281 QKSGMPIDADYARMR
-296 HRFEPLIEVTQ
+296 QRFEPLIEVTQ

-321 DEFAGFNIVDHTN
+321 DEFASFNIVDNSN
-334 LGGTKPIT
+334 LGGFKPTT
-342 PDMYPYEY
+342 PEMFPYEY
-350 ARAALRQGLQ
+350 ARAALRRGLK

-367 NPFKFGMI
+367 NPFKFGMV

-389 DNWWGKAPMLEPSPE
+389 DAWWGKSPALEPSPE

-413 AKDAS
+413 SKDAS

-437 GNTRTAL
+437 SNTRTSL

-449 RKEVFGTSGTRLTV
+449 RKEVFGTSGTRMTV
-463 RVYGGYD
+463 RMYGGYD
-470 YTGEELKAADWAK
+470 YTGADIKAADWAK
-483 QVCANGVPM
+483 AACAKGVPM
-492 GGDLMAASEGQ
+492 GGDLAAAAEGQ
-503 IPSLLVQAR
+503 VPTFLVQAR

-523 QVVKGWLDADGETHE
+523 QVVKGWLDAAGKTHE
-538 QVFDVSWSDPDQRM
+538 RVFDVSWSDADKRP
-552 RGADGKVPSVGSS
+552 RGANGKVPSVGSS

-573 TNTIGAPTLT
+573 TNDIGATTLT
-583 GYWKDPAFDPSQ
+583 AHWSDPSFDPAQ

-611 LAYDRKNYNLY
+611 LAYDRKNFNLH
-622 DEMPATAPYTSQER
+622 DEMPAKAPYTSQER

>member
-1 MRVESREKRMPSR
+1 MPCR

-25 LASGLSSCASGPGT
+25 LASGLSSCTSGPGT
-39 PLESKAAASSVIEDP
+39 SLESKAAASSVIEDP

-232 ILPFSAFDSE
+232 VLPFSAFDSE

-255 QNTGGR
+255 ENTGGR

-296 HRFEPLIEVTQ
+296 HRFEPLVEVTQ

-413 AKDAS
+413 SKDAS

-483 QVCANGVPM
+483 QVCADGVPM

>member
-1 MRVESREKRMPSR
+1 V
-14 VRALALTGVIA
+14 TGA
-25 LASGLSSCASGPGT
+25 EA
-39 PLESKAAASSVIEDP
+39 
-54 QCASGNRAYFGDTHL
+54 QCSSGNRPYFGDTHL

-94 GETVTSNSGQQA
+94 GETVTSNSGQKA

-119 HAENLGLAQGM
+119 HSENLGLAQGL
-130 EKSDPELLK
+130 EASNPELLK
-139 SPLGQQLNDLL
+139 SSLGQELHDML
-150 KAGKGVE
+150 KAGKGRE
-157 AFNLLVQKMGGGR
+157 AFYLLVQWMAKGSE
-170 DALISNDAYMRSVW
+170 ALVSNDAYLTSVW
-184 EYNTEVAERYN
+184 QMNNTVAERYN
-195 APGKFSTLIGYEWTS
+195 NPGTFTSLIGYEWTS
-210 QPGGGNLHRVVVF
+210 QPSGGNLHRVVIF
-223 RDNKALADQ
+223 RDDKRMTDK

-242 DVEDLWAFMNYYE
+242 DVEDLWNFMAAYE
-255 QNTGGR
+255 QQTGGR

-281 QKTGEPIDADYARMR
+281 QKSGMSIDADYARMR
-296 HRFEPLIEVTQ
+296 QRFEPLMEVTQ

-321 DEFAGFNIVDHTN
+321 DEFADFNIVDNSN
-334 LGGTKPIT
+334 LGGFKPTT
-342 PDMYPYEY
+342 PEMFPYEY
-350 ARAALRQGLQ
+350 ARAALRHGLK

-389 DNWWGKAPMLEPSPE
+389 DGWWGKSPALEPSPE

-413 AKDAS
+413 SKDAS

-463 RVYGGYD
+463 RMYGGYD
-470 YTGEELKAADWAK
+470 YTGADIKAADWAK
-483 QVCANGVPM
+483 AACAKGVPM
-492 GGDLMAASEGQ
+492 GGDLAAAAEGQ
-503 IPSLLVQAR
+503 VPTFLVQAR

-523 QVVKGWLDADGETHE
+523 QVVKGWLDAAGKTHE
-538 QVFDVSWSDPDQRM
+538 QVFDVSWSDADKRP
-552 RGADGKVPSVGSS
+552 RGANGKVPSVGSS

-573 TNTIGAPTLT
+573 TNDIGATTLT
-583 GYWKDPAFDPSQ
+583 AHWSDPSFDPSQ

-611 LAYDRKNYNLY
+611 LAYDRKNFNLH
-622 DEMPATAPYTSQER
+622 DEMPAKAPYTSQER

>member
-1 MRVESREKRMPSR
+1 MMRTGVS
-14 VRALALTGVIA
+14 ALALTSIVA
-25 LASGLSSCASGPGT
+25 LASGLASCTSGPT
-39 PLESKAAASSVIEDP
+39 TLLESKEATSAAIEGA

-119 HAENLGLAQGM
+119 HAENLGLAQGLAD
-130 EKSDPELLK
+130 SDPELLK
-139 SPLGQQLNDLL
+139 SSLGQQLNELL
-150 KAGKGVE
+150 KAGKGRE
-157 AFNLLVQKMGGGR
+157 AFYLLVQKMAKGSE
-170 DALISNDAYMRSVW
+170 AKISNETFMRNVW
-184 EYNTEVAERYN
+184 KYNTEAAERFN
-195 APGKFSTLIGYEWTS
+195 DPGKFTALIGYEWTS

-232 ILPFSAFDSE
+232 ILPFSNFDSE
-242 DVEDLWAFMNYYE
+242 DVEDLWAFMNFYE
-255 QNTGGR
+255 ENTGGR

-268 GNLSSGTMFLPRH
+268 GNLSSGTMFLPSH
-281 QKTGEPIDADYARMR
+281 QKTGKAIDADYARMR
-296 HRFEPLIEVTQ
+296 HRFEPLVEVTQ

-321 DEFAGFNIVDHTN
+321 DEFANFNIVDNSN
-334 LGGTKPIT
+334 LGGIVATT
-342 PDMYPYEY
+342 PEMLPYEY
-350 ARAALRQGLQ
+350 SRAALRRGLQ
-360 LEQELGV
+360 LEQQLGV

-389 DNWWGKAPMLEPSPE
+389 DNWWGKSPALEPSPE

-413 AKDAS
+413 SKDAS

-437 GNTRTAL
+437 SNTRTGL

-483 QVCANGVPM
+483 QVCASGVPM
-492 GGDLMAASEGQ
+492 GGDLMAATEGQ

-523 QVVKGWLDADGETHE
+523 QVVKGWLDANGETHE
-538 QVFDVSWSDPDQRM
+538 QVFDVSWSDPDQRT

-573 TNTIGAPTLT
+573 TNAIGAPILT
-583 GYWKDPAFDPSQ
+583 GYWKDPAFDPTQ

-622 DEMPATAPYTSQER
+622 DEMPATVPYTSQER

>member
-1 MRVESREKRMPSR
+1 M
-14 VRALALTGVIA
+14 ALLPGLTACGNEPGVV
-25 LASGLSSCASGPGT
+25 LG
-39 PLESKAAASSVIEDP
+39 SKANAEVVTGAEA
-54 QCASGNRAYFGDTHL
+54 QCSSGNRPYFGDTHL

-94 GETVTSNSGQQA
+94 GETVTSNSGQKA

-119 HAENLGLAQGM
+119 HSENLGLAQGL
-130 EKSDPELLK
+130 EASNPELLK
-139 SPLGQQLNDLL
+139 SSLGQELHDML
-150 KAGKGVE
+150 KAGKGRE
-157 AFNLLVQKMGGGR
+157 AFYLLVQWMAKGSE
-170 DALISNDAYMRSVW
+170 ALVSNDAYLTSVW
-184 EYNTEVAERYN
+184 QMNNTVAERYN
-195 APGKFSTLIGYEWTS
+195 NPGTFTSLIGYEWTS
-210 QPGGGNLHRVVVF
+210 QPSGGNLHRVVIF
-223 RDNKALADQ
+223 RDDKSVTDK

-242 DVEDLWAFMNYYE
+242 DAEDLWNFMAAYE
-255 QNTGGR
+255 QQTGGR

-281 QKTGEPIDADYARMR
+281 QKSGMSIDADYARMR
-296 HRFEPLIEVTQ
+296 QRFEPLIEVTQ

-321 DEFAGFNIVDHTN
+321 DEFADFNIVDNSN
-334 LGGTKPIT
+334 LGGLKPTT
-342 PDMYPYEY
+342 PEMFPYEY
-350 ARAALRQGLQ
+350 ARAALRRGLK

-367 NPFKFGMI
+367 NPFKFGMV

-389 DNWWGKAPMLEPSPE
+389 DNWWGKSPALEPSPE

-413 AKDAS
+413 SKDAS

-449 RKEVFGTSGTRLTV
+449 RKEVFGTSGTRMTV
-463 RVYGGYD
+463 RMYGGYD
-470 YTGEELKAADWAK
+470 YTGADIKAADWAK
-483 QVCANGVPM
+483 AACAKGVPM
-492 GGDLMAASEGQ
+492 GGDLAAAAEGQ
-503 IPSLLVQAR
+503 VPTFLVQAR

-523 QVVKGWLDADGETHE
+523 QVVKGWLDAAGKTHE
-538 QVFDVSWSDPDQRM
+538 QVFDVSWSDADKRP
-552 RGADGKVPSVGSS
+552 RGANGKVPSVGSS

-573 TNTIGAPTLT
+573 TNDIGATTLT
-583 GYWKDPAFDPSQ
+583 AHWSDPSFDSSQ

-611 LAYDRKNYNLY
+611 LAYDRKNFNLH
-622 DEMPATAPYTSQER
+622 DEMPAKAPYISQER